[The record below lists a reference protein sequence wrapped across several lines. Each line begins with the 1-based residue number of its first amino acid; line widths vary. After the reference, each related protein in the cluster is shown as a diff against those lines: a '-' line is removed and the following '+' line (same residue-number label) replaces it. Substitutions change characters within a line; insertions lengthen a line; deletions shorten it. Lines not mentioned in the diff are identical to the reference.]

1 MKNIYTK
8 LKKIFLNKDE
18 LKFIINNKNQKKI
31 PFDKKKKTII
41 FAMPMDYFFL
51 LYWKLLIKENFIKKY
66 NLICLWTLNI
76 SPKKKRFFLIQIVHF
91 VGSKLFYYFLKLK
104 WIKLYSSI
112 GITHFENTENYNFFD
127 ILKSFFDSFKIY
139 KKIKKKK
146 DLNKIN
152 YQNIYLGDLI
162 NDTFIRF
169 KMKPTIDL
177 NSLSLFHIIYKT
189 ILSIKKLNYI
199 KKKYNIKK
207 YIGSDAVY
215 IHNGVPIRVF
225 KKEKINCYS
234 CGELFNFITEVKSK
248 YHSNTDV
255 LSYNSEFKK
264 LNFKKQKLLQAKNQ
278 MNLKFKGVKDKSGMG
293 ISENPFLYKKQHK
306 SLRLEKI
313 NGVMFL
319 HDFYDAPHY
328 YGPMLFSD
336 HYDWTV
342 ETLKIIRQYRLPI
355 AVKEHP
361 NAIYDSRGVYND
373 LKKRFPDILWLPKDI
388 SNSYLLKLKN
398 INFAISNYGSVLYE
412 MAYLNKYSLSAGLN
426 RTSSFSFT
434 FNPKNISNY
443 KKILIKLS
451 KKTNNKK
458 KNFITGALK
467 TYYISYMQ
475 GLEDIRS
482 SVKDINLNQIRIVY
496 NKNLH
501 GNDKSVDLSK
511 MLIYYDGIINNLNK
525 T

>member
-8 LKKIFLNKDE
+8 LKKIFLNQNE

-51 LYWKLLIKENFIKKY
+51 LYWKLLIKQNFIKKY
-66 NLICLWTLNI
+66 NLICLWTHNI
-76 SPKKKRFFLIQIVHF
+76 SPQKKRFFLIQIVHS

-112 GITHFENTENYNFFD
+112 GITDFENTKNYNFID

-139 KKIKKKK
+139 KKIKKKR
-146 DLNKIN
+146 DLNKTY

-162 NDTFIRF
+162 NDTFIRY

-177 NSLSLFHIIYKT
+177 NSLFLFNIIYRA
-189 ILSIKKLNYI
+189 ILSIKKLKYI

-207 YIGSDAVY
+207 YISSDAVY
-215 IHNGVPIRVF
+215 IQHGVPIRVF

-234 CGELFNFITEVKSK
+234 CGELFNFITKVKSK

-255 LSYNSEFKK
+255 LLYNSEFKK
-264 LNFKKQKLLQAKNQ
+264 LNFKKQKLLQAKKQ
-278 MNLKFKGVKDKSGMG
+278 MDLKFKGVKDKSGQG
-293 ISENPFLYKKQHK
+293 ISENPFLYKKK
-306 SLRLEKI
+306 YKDLKLEKI
-313 NGVMFL
+313 TGVMFL

-336 HYDWTV
+336 HYDWTI

-355 AVKEHP
+355 AIKEHP
-361 NAIYDSRGVYND
+361 NAIYDSAEVYNN
-373 LKKRFPDILWLPKDI
+373 LKERFPDVLWLPKDI

-426 RTSSFSFT
+426 RTSSFCST

-443 KKILIKLS
+443 KKVLIKLS
-451 KKTNNKK
+451 KQK
-458 KNFITGALK
+458 KNKQKKFKTDALK

-475 GLEDIRS
+475 ELEDIRS

-496 NKNLH
+496 NQNLH

-511 MLIYYDGIINNLNK
+511 MLINYDSVINNLTK